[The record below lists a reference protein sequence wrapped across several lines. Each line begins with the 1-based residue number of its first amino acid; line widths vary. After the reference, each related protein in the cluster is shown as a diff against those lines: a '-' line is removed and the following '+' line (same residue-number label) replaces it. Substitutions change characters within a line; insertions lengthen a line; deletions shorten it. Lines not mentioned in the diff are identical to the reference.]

1 MNPTED
7 PVLDSFSP
15 DYVSARAL
23 WLALAVERGLI
34 VESHPHPL
42 AGPAG
47 EELAMDVVREG
58 PADAENVLLTT
69 SAVHG
74 VEGHAGCA
82 VQAGLLRLGDT
93 LLGPDDGRTAIVHVH
108 AVNPHGFAWGRRVTH
123 ENVDL
128 NRNFVDFGQP
138 LPEHPDYAAIH
149 ALLLPPQWPPT
160 AENEAALQALLDAMG
175 PRRAQMAITKGQH
188 THPDGMF
195 FGGRE
200 PTWSARVFRDVLRRH
215 AGRCRRL
222 AWIDLHTGLGPSGV
236 GERIFASFEPAS
248 LPRARRW
255 WGEGVT
261 SVETGTSTS
270 IPMTGPI
277 QWAVHGE
284 CPQAEYTGICL
295 EYGTLPMPQ
304 MQRALRADHWL
315 HQHREADAVLARLI
329 RRDLRDAFY
338 IDTDAWKRQV
348 WEQALQAARQAI
360 GGLREAG

>member
-1 MNPTED
+1 
-7 PVLDSFSP
+7 
-15 DYVSARAL
+15 
-23 WLALAVERGLI
+23 
-34 VESHPHPL
+34 
-42 AGPAG
+42 
-47 EELAMDVVREG
+47 
-58 PADAENVLLTT
+58 
-69 SAVHG
+69 
-74 VEGHAGCA
+74 
-82 VQAGLLRLGDT
+82 
-93 LLGPDDGRTAIVHVH
+93 
-108 AVNPHGFAWGRRVTH
+108 
-123 ENVDL
+123 
-128 NRNFVDFGQP
+128 
-138 LPEHPDYAAIH
+138 
-149 ALLLPPQWPPT
+149 
-160 AENEAALQALLDAMG
+160 
-175 PRRAQMAITKGQH
+175 
-188 THPDGMF
+188 MF